1 MDEKQIE
8 QVNYLSQLSILG
20 TKLKKKATISLILL
34 FVAFPIL
41 IGICLGL
48 FFGLFNGVAF
58 FNTFLKSKY
67 KFSNDILPEII
78 TLSILGFLLFMWF
91 ITYIIVLVM
100 LCSHINQIKNTVY
113 MHNDFHFYELGTAKA
128 LILLSLLPIGTISW
142 ILLLIGL
149 IIIRKK
155 ASFLAFQTIMILT
168 DLASQID
175 TSQFDDD
182 DDDEF
187 YDEDLDDLD
196 EDDEYY

>member
-1 MDEKQIE
+1 
-8 QVNYLSQLSILG
+8 
-20 TKLKKKATISLILL
+20 
-34 FVAFPIL
+34 
-41 IGICLGL
+41 
-48 FFGLFNGVAF
+48 
-58 FNTFLKSKY
+58 
-67 KFSNDILPEII
+67 
-78 TLSILGFLLFMWF
+78 MWF

-100 LCSHINQIKNTVY
+100 LCSHISQIKNTVY
-113 MHNDFHFYELGTAKA
+113 MHNDFHFYQLGTAKA

-175 TSQFDDD
+175 TSEF

-196 EDDEYY
+196 DDDQYY